1 MLGATWHPQGVTLVT
16 QPPVRYE
23 NYPPD
28 DSETPDETVPVVRPY
43 VPDTIPPPPA
53 SVGTSRRAVVGLVIG
68 LPVAGIILSAMA
80 VNSSSTGRMGD
91 MGGDLPADPSTEFT
105 EEPDDPGSFGEDI
118 SVGSYTATAPS
129 GWTVHDDGSGTV
141 EVTNGANRLAAAS
154 FDTGTSTLAVEEIVH
169 LAKTHRAGFSGKIAD
184 PVDRSSANHQH
195 ATMDGTGKFRGKA
208 ARLMSEVWIDDAGTG
223 LLVVRILTAKAA
235 SVIST
240 EAQEMLEQLSKD
252 F

>member
-1 MLGATWHPQGVTLVT
+1 MLGATWHPQGVTPVT

-28 DSETPDETVPVVRPY
+28 DSATPDETVPVVRPY

-80 VNSSSTGRMGD
+80 MNSSSSDRMGTN
-91 MGGDLPADPSTEFT
+91 GGDLPEASYTEYT
-105 EEPDDPGSFGEDI
+105 EEPADPGSYGEEF

-141 EVTNGANRLAAAS
+141 EVTQGANRLTAVR
-154 FDTGTSTLAVEEIVH
+154 FDTATSTLAFEEIVH

-195 ATMDGTGKFRGKA
+195 ATMDGTGKFRGKT
-208 ARLMSEVWIDDAGTG
+208 ARLMNEVWIDDVGSG

>member
-1 MLGATWHPQGVTLVT
+1 MT
-16 QPPVRYE
+16 QPPVRDE
-23 NYPPD
+23 TYPPD
-28 DSETPDETVPVVRPY
+28 DSATQDETVPVVRPY

-68 LPVAGIILSAMA
+68 LPVVGIILSAMA
-80 VNSSSTGRMGD
+80 MNSSSTDRMGD

-105 EEPDDPGSFGEDI
+105 EEPDDPGSFGEDF

-129 GWTVHDDGSGTV
+129 GWTVHEDGGGTV
-141 EVTNGANRLAAAS
+141 QVTNGANRMTAVSMETA
-154 FDTGTSTLAVEEIVH
+154 TSTLAVDEIARLVKRH
-169 LAKTHRAGFSGKIAD
+169 DKGFTGKLGD
-184 PVDRSSANHQH
+184 PADRSSAVAQH
-195 ATMDGTGKFRGKA
+195 ATLDGTGKFSGKA
-208 ARLMSEVWIDDAGTG
+208 ARLMGDLWIDDDGSG

-240 EAQEMLEQLSKD
+240 EAQEMLADLSED

>member
-1 MLGATWHPQGVTLVT
+1 MLGANWHPQGVTPVT

-28 DSETPDETVPVVRPY
+28 DSATPGEDLPVVRPY

-53 SVGTSRRAVVGLVIG
+53 SVGTSRRTVVGLVIG

-80 VNSSSTGRMGD
+80 MNSNAPDRTGGME
-91 MGGDLPADPSTEFT
+91 GDLPEASYTEYT
-105 EEPDDPGSFGEDI
+105 EEPADPGSYDEEF

-129 GWTVHDDGSGTV
+129 GWTVHDDGSGSV
-141 EVTNGANRLAAAS
+141 EVTSGANRLTAVS
-154 FDTGTSTLAVEEIVH
+154 FDTGTSALAVEEIVH
-169 LAKTHRAGFSGKIAD
+169 LAKSHREGFSGKIAD
-184 PVDRSSANHQH
+184 PVDRSSGKFQH
-195 ATMDGTGKFRGKA
+195 ATMDGTGKFTGKA
-208 ARLMSEVWIDDAGTG
+208 ARLMGEVWIDDAGSG
-223 LLVVRILTAKAA
+223 LLVVRILTAKVA
-235 SVIST
+235 SAISV